1 MTVKGTITKA
11 IVLWPITIRA
21 NRVMNQSQGWKL
33 HFWSICQL
41 GKWHSDCTF
50 LDSHLKTAL
59 TNWICDKI
67 IPLLI
72 ICLHK
77 YDVDVIVLFV
87 TWVSKQM
94 LVLSILLPQLTL
106 TSSWRTIR
114 KLIKDDP
121 RYSKFSSHD
130 SVRNSSL
137 TSSSLALMKIFHLF
151 HR

>member
-1 MTVKGTITKA
+1 MTVKETITKA
-11 IVLWPITIRA
+11 IILWPITIRA

-59 TNWICDKI
+59 TNWICDN
-67 IPLLI
+67 
-72 ICLHK
+72 
-77 YDVDVIVLFV
+77 YSFTYNLFTQIWCWCHSFIFHLGV
-87 TWVSKQM
+87 QQM